1 MERKKL
7 TLMTNLDHEV
17 EFLFDNHK
25 EGEKDYGTEIR
36 KWYLYGVKHD
46 GEEKSLF
53 PSEALHEKLRSYRK
67 GDKVNIRK
75 DEVGDH
81 IEWNVTPLNTPSTNG
96 TSNNAVDWDAIK
108 EEKREYAESQN
119 KKRSNDIH
127 RQVALKLA
135 VETAS
140 IPELDMG
147 VIKKR
152 MKTFLAIIEEDDL
165 PF

>member
-81 IEWNVTPLNTPSTNG
+81 IEWNVTLTNGSTPSTTNE
-96 TSNNAVDWDAIK
+96 TDWDAIK

-119 KKRSNDIH
+119 KKRSKDIH